1 MHQPPRPAPLNGW
14 LFRTSAALALALHAA
29 LLWARPGL
37 HGGAD
42 LYPHLA
48 LIRQMAESPALRNV
62 YPPLYHALGALLA
75 PLLGLEHY
83 PQWLALLGAAALIAG
98 FRSFQRAAGLPEAA
112 SALFALAPYSF
123 ALTQCLPKVETLGYA
138 CALAGLAA
146 LLARRHVW
154 VAVALVAAFWTH
166 TATALVLG
174 LCGGALAL
182 ARRDWRGIGALA
194 AGTLLALPLP
204 LAHLRAG
211 CSLGEA
217 FLFSQG
223 DYLRAAPRGAYAA
236 HLSHA
241 LLLAN
246 PVALAL
252 AAAGAATLWRA
263 RREIAWLCAL
273 LALLCLNELWLAPF
287 GARTTLDL
295 VRGLTLFA
303 VPVSAAA
310 GMALEARPRGALAA
324 VAASAALSLALLWL
338 VVPQTCVSR
347 PIDVERSAGI
357 SVDRCRFRWRELRGG
372 PERQQV
378 LPELGV
384 ERPAD
389 LERAT
394 Q

>member
-1 MHQPPRPAPLNGW
+1 MQSPPRPALPSGW
-14 LFRTSAALALALHAA
+14 LFRGSAALALALHAA

-42 LYPHLA
+42 LHPHLA
-48 LIRQMAESPALRNV
+48 LIRQMAESPGLRNV

-75 PLLGLEHY
+75 PLLGLAQY
-83 PQWLALLGAAALIAG
+83 PQLLAWLGAAALIAG
-98 FRSFQRAAGLPEAA
+98 FRAFQRAARLPEEA
-112 SALFALAPYSF
+112 SALFAFAPYSF
-123 ALTQCLPKVETLGYA
+123 ALTWCLPKVETLGYA
-138 CALAGLAA
+138 CALGGLAA
-146 LLARRHVW
+146 LLTRRHVW
-154 VAVALVAAFWTH
+154 VAGALALAFFTH

-211 CSLGEA
+211 CSVAEA

-223 DYLRAAPRGAYAA
+223 DYLRAAPRSGDVA
-236 HLSHA
+236 HLAHA

-246 PVALAL
+246 PLAIALAGF
-252 AAAGAATLWRA
+252 GAQRLFREH
-263 RREIAWLCAL
+263 REIAWLCAGV
-273 LALLCLNELWLAPF
+273 AFLCLNELWLAPF

-310 GMALEARPRGALAA
+310 GMALEARPRAAAAALGASALLALAC
-324 VAASAALSLALLWL
+324 LRL
-338 VVPQTCVSR
+338 VVPDTCVSR
-347 PIDVERSAGI
+347 PIDLHRSEEI
-357 SVDRCRFRWRELRGG
+357 SVDRCRFRWRELRRG
-372 PERQQV
+372 PEVGEV
-378 LPELGV
+378 LPDRGV
-384 ERPAD
+384 EGPARH
-389 LERAT
+389 EGAT